1 MKTDLTDMPRFDLQ
15 EASNIRFSETTST
28 TPNFFHLVMF
38 ARECESGSQARAAG
52 RAELDTFD
60 YRLIYAPVAMSDDV
74 GAVR

>member
-52 RAELDTFD
+52 PELNSTRSITVSFTLPL
-60 YRLIYAPVAMSDDV
+60 RCQTMLEQ
-74 GAVR
+74 